1 MNRIDWFLLKRLG
14 SRIALTVAVFFGLIC
29 LTESLDSGRFN
40 FLSHTAGVWWAVL
53 AIVVGAARWSIKAL
67 PLTVLVGTIVGLT
80 DLSQR
85 QELTVIKASGL
96 SIWRVLRAPALGLIV
111 ASLVITLG
119 AESVTT
125 RINRSLNPSQPGA
138 SGALTSSGHFWL
150 EQGRPGER
158 YVISA
163 DRANAQKLLL
173 DDVTVYFIDNASGE
187 RVIAPN
193 ATLTGRGWELST
205 ATLLHAE
212 APIRVLGPTILQTST
227 SPADLR
233 LKLRSTEDLT
243 FFELGA
249 ALTQRLTDPELRAA
263 AATRFLRLLTL
274 PALLVGSLFIAFAF
288 TAGYRRSGGYGVTV
302 LYGIVLGFVVF
313 VITELADRAG
323 SAGVLEPALAAAGP
337 AFVAIVIGVT
347 VLLHKEDGRI

>member
-1 MNRIDWFLLKRLG
+1 MSRIDWFLLKRVG
-14 SRIALTVAVFFGLIC
+14 SRILLTVAVFFGLIA
-29 LTESLDSGRFN
+29 LTESLDSGRFT
-40 FLSHTAGVWWAVL
+40 FLANTAGVSWAVI

-80 DLSQR
+80 DLAQR

-96 SIWRVLRAPALGLIV
+96 SIWRVLRAPALGVII
-111 ASLVITLG
+111 ASLAVSLG
-119 AESVTT
+119 AESLTT
-125 RINRSLNPSQPGA
+125 QINRSLNPSQPGA
-138 SGALTSSGHFWL
+138 SGALTGSGQFWL
-150 EQGRPGER
+150 EQGEPGRR

-173 DDVTVYFIDNASGE
+173 DNVTVYYLDNPSGE
-187 RVIAPN
+187 RIIAPS
-193 ATLTGRGWELST
+193 ATLTREGWQLST
-205 ATLLHAE
+205 ATLLRAE
-212 APIRVLGPTILQTST
+212 APVEPLGPTVLPTRT

-243 FFELGA
+243 FFELAA
-249 ALTQRLTDPELRAA
+249 ALTQRLNDPGLRAA
-263 AATRFLRLLTL
+263 AATRFMRLLTL

-288 TAGYRRSGGYGVTV
+288 TAGYRKSGGYGVTV

-323 SAGVLEPALAAAGP
+323 SAGVLDPALAAVGP

-347 VLLHKEDGRI
+347 VLLHKEDGRV